1 MKIIILLFFSLAI
14 FLLMKSAFKNRAVT
28 ISGCNIGNY
37 QDFIKKTGIHKCNLR
52 EANLQGADLRHTN
65 LQEADLREANLQ
77 GADLRHTNLQEAD
90 LREANLEGIRW
101 EGVDLS
107 RVKVTREQEGY
118 LRSQGR
124 SGFIVLE

>member
-14 FLLMKSAFKNRAVT
+14 FLLMKGAFKNRAVT

-52 EANLQGADLRHTN
+52 DANLQGADLRHTN
-65 LQEADLREANLQ
+65 LQEADLREADLQ
-77 GADLRHTNLQEAD
+77 
-90 LREANLEGIRW
+90 GIRW